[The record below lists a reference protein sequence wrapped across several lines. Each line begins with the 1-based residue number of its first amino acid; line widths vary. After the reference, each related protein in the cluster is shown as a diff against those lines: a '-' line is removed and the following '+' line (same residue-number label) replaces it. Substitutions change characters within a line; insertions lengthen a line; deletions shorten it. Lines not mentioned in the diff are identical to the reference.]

1 MDFIIAISRY
11 LLPCLTIIILV
22 KCIMTLLLGRAK
34 QTTYAYIIDTSTNSR
49 YALNMW
55 ETALGRSNSCDI
67 VLPYEDIAKFQSVI
81 CRRNDGWYIY
91 DLLSKN
97 PTRVNSTVLKKR
109 AKINNFDTIKFST
122 RSFSFRIVDDPVQAD
137 KNSAK
142 SEAKAVQNDGSLPL
156 SNTKKSSTTSAP
168 KAAQGNPM
176 PKRRKPALVNSATKQ
191 IHVVGKTPTRIGR
204 AGTSEIKIE
213 LANVAMTHAVLVL
226 YSDGWAIEPVGSNS
240 CYLNGSLIKEP
251 QLLFEND
258 IIKIANQR
266 FYYTYNY
273 GSSI

>member
-1 MDFIIAISRY
+1 MDAIIAISRY

-34 QTTYAYIIDTSTNSR
+34 QTTYAYIIDTSSNSR

-67 VLPYEDIAKFQSVI
+67 VLPYEDVAKFQSVI

-97 PTRVNSTVLKKR
+97 PTRVNSAVLKKR

-122 RSFSFRIVDDPVQAD
+122 RSFSFRVVDDPVQAG

-142 SEAKAVQNDGSLPL
+142 AEPQDNGSLPL
-156 SNTKKSSTTSAP
+156 SNTKKSSSAP
-168 KAAQGNPM
+168 PPKAEQGNPM

-191 IHVVGKTPTRIGR
+191 IHVVSKTPTRIGR

-213 LANVAMTHAVLVL
+213 LTNVAMTHAVLVL
-226 YSDGWAIEPVGSNS
+226 YSDGWAIDPVGANS